1 MTALLRNVLFGAAL
15 FAPLAISAEAASAP
29 VNVRGT
35 LSAVSATSITIAT
48 GKGPVVLALIPKTV
62 FACALPGT
70 DADIKPG
77 TFIGT
82 ANVATSGPA
91 RALEV
96 TVFPDSMRG
105 VGEGDYPWDLS
116 SGAKHSAM
124 TNGTVASPHGSMM
137 TNATVSHMTGGAA
150 KTITVAYKGGTKTIA
165 IPPSAPVVVLSPG
178 TAKLLVPGA
187 HVFAIA
193 PTKDGKLFA
202 AFVVVG
208 EQGAI
213 PPM

>member
-1 MTALLRNVLFGAAL
+1 MTARVRNALLGAAL
-15 FAPLAISAEAASAP
+15 IAPLALPSSAAQAP
-29 VNVRGT
+29 VHVRGT

-48 GKGPVVLALIPKTV
+48 GKGPVVVALTPKTG
-62 FACALPGT
+62 FAGALPGT

-105 VGEGDYPWDLS
+105 AGEGDYPWDMS
-116 SGAKHSAM
+116 SGAMHSAM
-124 TNGTVASPHGSMM
+124 TNGTVSPAHGSMM
-137 TNATVSHMTGGAA
+137 TNATVSHMSGGAA
-150 KTITVAYKGGTKTIA
+150 KTITVTYKGGTKTIA
-165 IPPSAPVVVLSPG
+165 IPPNAPVVVLSPG

-187 HVFAIA
+187 RVFAIA
-193 PTKDGKLFA
+193 PSKDGKLFA

-208 EQGAI
+208 EKGTV